1 MSDLKTG
8 KISVKDWLNK
18 PSSPLLKCLS
28 NDELDGLR
36 SCCWEKKFQPGS
48 KILEREGDDDSVYF
62 IIEGCVHVL
71 NYSASGRA
79 ITYTS
84 LLEGDI
90 FGEIAAIDGF
100 PRSAWVIA
108 ISDCRVF
115 CVAADAFRGLLESNH
130 EFALILLK
138 KLSTNLRA
146 SNERL
151 TDIFALG
158 AEQRACIELIRM
170 AKPDPQQPDFYLVT
184 QMPTHASFAN
194 MIGSSRETVSRI
206 MSRLKSDAIISST
219 AHGLQI
225 IDRRQL
231 EKRAFDRNLGR

>member
-1 MSDLKTG
+1 MSDFKTE
-8 KISVKDWLNK
+8 KISFKDWRNK
-18 PSSPLLKCLS
+18 SSNPLLKCLS
-28 NDELDGLR
+28 NDELDDLR
-36 SCCWEKKFQPGS
+36 SYCWEKKFHAGS
-48 KILEREGDDDSVYF
+48 KIVERGGDDDSVFF

-71 NYSASGRA
+71 NYSTSGRT

-84 LLEGDI
+84 LSEGDI
-90 FGEIAAIDGF
+90 FGEIAAIDGL

-115 CVAADAFRGLLESNH
+115 LVTADAFRRLLESNH
-130 EFALILLK
+130 EFALNVLK

-170 AKPDPQQPDFYLVT
+170 AKPDPQQPDLYLVT
-184 QMPTHASFAN
+184 KMPTHASFAT

-206 MSRLKSDAIISST
+206 MSRLKSDSIISST
-219 AHGLQI
+219 VHGLQI
-225 IDRRQL
+225 LDRGQL
-231 EKRAFDRNLGR
+231 AKRAFD